1 MTDAGAP
8 RRLTLTALPGIPMVE
23 PGADLAAIILDGVAR
38 AGERLRDRDV
48 LVVAQKIVSK
58 SENRYVDLRTIV
70 PSEQASALAREVDK
84 DARLVEVILR
94 ESSEVVRYRTG
105 VLVVAHRLGFVLA
118 NAGVDQSNITHE
130 PPPPGT
136 PMGQEELDRV
146 LLLPEDPDASAAR
159 LRDQLRDRA
168 AVDVGVIIND
178 SLGRPWRNGT
188 VGVAIGAAGV
198 RCLHDLRGTADLF
211 GRTLRVTEVGVGDEL
226 ASAASLLMGQ
236 AGEATPV
243 ILARGVDLSDSWSGA
258 SALLRS
264 KSMDLFR

>member
-1 MTDAGAP
+1 MNDGGAAA

-23 PGADLAAIILDGVAR
+23 PGADLATIILDGIAR
-38 AGERLRDRDV
+38 AGDALHDKDI

-58 SENRYVDLRTIV
+58 SENRYVDLRTV
-70 PSEQASALAREVDK
+70 TPSEQASSLAREVDK
-84 DARLVEVILR
+84 DPRLVEVILR

-130 PPPPGT
+130 S
-136 PMGQEELDRV
+136 ELDRV
-146 LLLPEDPDASAAR
+146 LLLPENPDASAAR
-159 LRDQLRDRA
+159 LRDELKRRTGRDA
-168 AVDVGVIIND
+168 GVIIND

-198 RCLHDLRGTADLF
+198 KTLHDLRGTSDLF

-243 ILARGVDLSDSWSGA
+243 ILARGVDLGDSWAGA
-258 SALLRS
+258 SALLRA

>member
-38 AGERLRDRDV
+38 AGETLRDRDV

-84 DARLVEVILR
+84 DPRLVEVILG

-130 PPPPGT
+130 D
-136 PMGQEELDRV
+136 ELDRV
-146 LLLPEDPDASAAR
+146 LLLPENPDASAAR
-159 LRDQLRDRA
+159 LRDALRDRA
-168 AVDVGVIIND
+168 GVDVGVIVND

-188 VGVAIGAAGV
+188 VGVALGAAGV
-198 RCLHDLRGTADLF
+198 QCLQDLRGTPDLF

-236 AGEATPV
+236 AGESTPV
-243 ILARGVDLSDSWSGA
+243 ILARGVDLGDSWAGA

>member
-38 AGERLRDRDV
+38 AGETLRDRDV

-84 DARLVEVILR
+84 DPRLVEVILG

-130 PPPPGT
+130 D
-136 PMGQEELDRV
+136 ELDRV
-146 LLLPEDPDASAAR
+146 LLLPVNPDASAAR
-159 LRDQLRDRA
+159 LRDALRDRA
-168 AVDVGVIIND
+168 GVDVGVIVND

-188 VGVAIGAAGV
+188 VGVALGAAGV
-198 RCLHDLRGTADLF
+198 QCLQDLRGTPDLF

-236 AGEATPV
+236 AGESTPV
-243 ILARGVDLSDSWSGA
+243 ILARGVDLGDSWAGA

>member
-1 MTDAGAP
+1 MSDGVAA

-23 PGADLAAIILDGVAR
+23 PGADLASIILDGVAR
-38 AGERLRDRDV
+38 AGETLRDRDV

-58 SENRYVDLRTIV
+58 SEDRYVDLRTIV
-70 PSEQASALAREVDK
+70 PSEQAVSLAREVDK
-84 DARLVEVILR
+84 DPRLVEVILR

-130 PPPPGT
+130 
-136 PMGQEELDRV
+136 EELDRV
-146 LLLPEDPDASAAR
+146 LLLPENPDASAAR
-159 LRDQLRDRA
+159 LRDALRERA
-168 AVDVGVIIND
+168 GIDVGIIIND

-188 VGVAIGAAGV
+188 VGVALGAAGV
-198 RCLHDLRGTADLF
+198 RCLHDLRGASDLF

-243 ILARGVDLSDSWSGA
+243 ILARGVDLGDWWEGA
-258 SALLRS
+258 SALLRQ